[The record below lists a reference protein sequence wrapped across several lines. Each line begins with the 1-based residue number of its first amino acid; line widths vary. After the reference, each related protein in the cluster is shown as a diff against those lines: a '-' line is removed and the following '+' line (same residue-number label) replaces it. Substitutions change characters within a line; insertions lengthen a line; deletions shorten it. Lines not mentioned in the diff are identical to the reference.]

1 MAEQK
6 TGDNETADRLGDPAK
21 PPKPGTHSSI
31 NLQPTQ
37 TTGSNTHQQNGSGK
51 SQSSERNPTNK
62 RTLAT
67 LLNEMASNI
76 DDCTSP
82 FSNLDHAEDSD
93 ELSDD
98 NEWIFGCTYDTV
110 AANGVNQNAWPR
122 TRSRTARANR
132 STELYLIKS
141 PDGIHNYTMKN
152 VGDYVPSVDP
162 DLHPLRLF
170 KVKKSNLDLNNFTI
184 NAQNIHALT
193 VNDLESMSE
202 TDINLLPVLHGKIGI
217 METGSMVVQPFNLT
231 DPSKPGIQ
239 RWQPHK
245 KVKLRIAGIH
255 NNLELHTLA
264 VGDEVSFTLAIDGT
278 GNAFAARIGKAT
290 MLEPDNSIRHSNIF
304 LTPRKFYCNLM
315 DKMVDTRSTL
325 SSAEFDTF
333 CSDDITKA
341 ICAAN
346 GNKGWINFIPTPL
359 ESQFF
364 IKTKLAEEQLHK
376 DQRTTFSIADF
387 LFITYG
393 DVSQYLRR
401 NSGEIAPRKLRN
413 LSMDLIYTAWR
424 SGILELT
431 ASMLKKAN
439 FDPDAATTWV
449 LHYVQESAA
458 LDANAMVQTDY
469 KRTINHKFVA
479 KTLVVAKTATQ
490 GRASKIGC
498 QLACPKITFTHTQSY
513 GSRVFVA
520 ERPQG
525 QNNLVNRHMV
535 NANFSVHTFTDD
547 GDHFPHKMV
556 ELGPKPP
563 RDFRGTTKQFRI
575 LFTDKDTKVKH
586 SLIQLSKEFKDLN
599 GNTQRKKHITIDFIA
614 NGLQL
619 TNTDP
624 TGGDNQ
630 NSSGSHRLHLG
641 RYRIAEITVLT
652 GATEAVIEEIAG
664 GGAFIGPLQSIHET
678 IHSFDLK
685 SKKGIFFPKELE
697 KLKSQYKM
705 VQIMDRGHF
714 RIFLKKWQKLADVP
728 TALGFTSPSE
738 IESNSL
744 SAPPSSPWAEIR
756 LKDTMICLNTSYT
769 TETEQDQSTIYVT
782 GLEAVHSPTHVI
794 DFVQTFLQTT
804 IDIVNP
810 GGSTDLTGLA
820 VCRYLKDTSA
830 SPHSDGNLV
839 LAISTQDPGTLA
851 SLKNGAMNIG
861 AASNLRY
868 TPLLRNIH
876 RLYLVSHVYSV
887 TCEEADEEL
896 FTAVCAADT
905 TNNNHS
911 SATVSSAK
919 TNPPRSSSPPASNS
933 AATGWQE
940 AKQRSGKKRS
950 ADSPSQNNNPN
961 APAIAN
967 KYQALIDDESNDSV
981 SEAQPDPEPELGSQS
996 RAADADDFDSTNCP
1010 LIRAWAAKQF
1020 LTHHDF
1026 DPSANKRTID
1036 LLLKQVAEYVVNHS
1050 PSYHTKST
1058 LPTWFSQGPGRDN
1071 KKPPGLGYLLVKY
1084 LIGDSTHTPGSATA
1098 ASKILKEILQ
1108 IPGTSPKHVKMR
1120 ETFTKAINKQ
1130 DCPNRNAPSTTIPTI
1145 TPSAP
1150 TAPDPTAT
1158 PSRGDPTNPSAT
1170 PSPSSTASASKK
1182 AKTGSTGQDET
1193 NANIKQ
1199 QASHGA
1205 TADLFSHGFTKQ
1217 SQKSTTGNSSNST
1230 VLETD
1235 QPRFSD
1241 APAAHMEMKDGSA
1254 QVGTV
1259 RDTETAAQDPAPP
1272 HSATA
1277 DGDTEMITDNTAS
1290 LAVKPKVLPSADSG
1304 GQL

>member
-1 MAEQK
+1 MADDTHEQK
-6 TGDNETADRLGDPAK
+6 HDDRSAVLGK
-21 PPKPGTHSSI
+21 
-31 NLQPTQ
+31 TQ
-37 TTGSNTHQQNGSGK
+37 SA
-51 SQSSERNPTNK
+51 SEHNPTNK

-82 FSNLDHAEDSD
+82 FSNLDHPEDND
-93 ELSDD
+93 ESSDD

-170 KVKKSNLDLNNFTI
+170 KVRKSNLDLNNFTI

-202 TDINLLPVLHGKIGI
+202 KDINLLPVLHGKIGI
-217 METGSMVVQPFNLT
+217 MESGSMVVQPFNLT

-239 RWQPHK
+239 RWLPHK

-304 LTPRKFYCNLM
+304 LTPRRFYCNLM

-333 CSDDITKA
+333 YSDDITKA

-346 GNKGWINFIPTPL
+346 GNKGWINFIPSPL

-364 IKTKLAEEQLHK
+364 IKAELAEEQLQK
-376 DQRTTFSIADF
+376 NQKTTFSISDL

-393 DVSQYLRR
+393 DVSEYLRR
-401 NSGEIAPRKLRN
+401 NSGETAPRKLRN

-424 SGILELT
+424 SGILALT
-431 ASMLKKAN
+431 ASMLKQAK
-439 FDPDAATTWV
+439 FDPDTAATWV
-449 LHYVQESAA
+449 VHYVQESAA

-469 KRTINHKFVA
+469 KRTIHHKYVA
-479 KTLVVAKTATQ
+479 KTLVVTKTATQ

-513 GSRVFVA
+513 GSQVFVA

-525 QNNLVNRHMV
+525 QNILVNRHMV

-586 SLIQLSKEFKDLN
+586 SLIQLSKELKDLN
-599 GNTQRKKHITIDFIA
+599 GNMQRKKHITIDFIA
-614 NGLQL
+614 NGLRL
-619 TNTDP
+619 THTDP
-624 TGGDNQ
+624 TDGDSQ
-630 NSSGSHRLHLG
+630 SSSSNHRLHLG

-652 GATEAVIEEIAG
+652 GATEAIIDEIAG

-678 IHSFDLK
+678 THSFDLK

-705 VQIMDRGHF
+705 VQIIDRGHF

-728 TALGFTSPSE
+728 NALGLTSPSE
-738 IESNSL
+738 IDSSSL

-769 TETEQDQSTIYVT
+769 TETEQDQSTIYVA
-782 GLEAVHSPTHVI
+782 GLEAVYSSIHVI

-804 IDIVNP
+804 INIVNP
-810 GGSTDLTGLA
+810 SESTNLTGLT
-820 VCRYLKDTSA
+820 VCRYLKDNSA

-851 SLKNGAMNIG
+851 SLKNGAKNIG

-868 TPLLRNIH
+868 TQLLKNIH

-887 TCEEADEEL
+887 TCEEADEKL
-896 FTAVCAADT
+896 FTTVCAADT
-905 TNNNHS
+905 TTNNHS
-911 SATVSSAK
+911 SATVFPTK
-919 TNPPRSSSPPASNS
+919 TNPPHSSSPPAPNS
-933 AATGWQE
+933 ATTGWQE
-940 AKQRSGKKRS
+940 AKQRNGKKRS
-950 ADSPSQNNNPN
+950 ADLPGQNNNPDT
-961 APAIAN
+961 PAIVN
-967 KYQALIDDESNDSV
+967 KYQALIDDENSVSV
-981 SEAQPDPEPELGSQS
+981 SEEKEDPKPEPVKHG
-996 RAADADDFDSTNCP
+996 RAVDADDFDSTNCP
-1010 LIRAWAAKQF
+1010 LIRTWAAKQF

-1050 PSYHTKST
+1050 PNYHTKPS
-1058 LPTWFSQGPGRDN
+1058 LPTWFSQGPGKDN
-1071 KKPPGLGYLLVKY
+1071 KKPPGMGYLLVKY
-1084 LIGDSTHTPGSATA
+1084 LIGDNTHTPGSATT

-1108 IPGTSPKHVKMR
+1108 IPGTAPKHVKMR
-1120 ETFTKAINKQ
+1120 DTLTKAINKQ
-1130 DCPNRNAPSTTIPTI
+1130 NCPNRNAPSATIPTI
-1145 TPSAP
+1145 TSSAP
-1150 TAPDPTAT
+1150 TAPVSTVTPT
-1158 PSRGDPTNPSAT
+1158 RGAPTNPPTT
-1170 PSPSSTASASKK
+1170 PSPSSTESASKK
-1182 AKTGSTGQDET
+1182 AKTGSTGQDEII
-1193 NANIKQ
+1193 ANTKP

-1217 SQKSTTGNSSNST
+1217 LPKSTTGNSPNST
-1230 VLETD
+1230 ALDTD
-1235 QPRFSD
+1235 QPRFAGAS
-1241 APAAHMEMKDGSA
+1241 AAHVEMKEGSRSA
-1254 QVGTV
+1254 QVAAV
-1259 RDTETAAQDPAPP
+1259 SDTETTTQDPVPR
-1272 HSATA
+1272 HLATA
-1277 DGDTEMITDNTAS
+1277 DGDTEMNTDDTAS
-1290 LAVKPKVLPSADSG
+1290 LAVQPKVLHSVDSG
-1304 GQL
+1304 GQV